1 MRVLQEAGDDSP
13 ERECVG
19 PVQVLACRTRDQT
32 EARMAEVRYAV
43 AGRWQ
48 GYRLA
53 RRSPCQLTAPMPS
66 DAEIAISGAATDAEL
81 SALHA
86 AAFGYDDPSR
96 YPWNERMQRYSLFW
110 VTARDADQ
118 LVGFV
123 NVLGD
128 GGLHAILMDTCVRP
142 SDQRRGIGRAVIA
155 AAADE
160 ARARGCQWLHAD
172 YDPEQTPF
180 YEVGCQ
186 FRRTNA
192 GLIELTG

>member
-1 MRVLQEAGDDSP
+1 MLSN
-13 ERECVG
+13 
-19 PVQVLACRTRDQT
+19 
-32 EARMAEVRYAV
+32 
-43 AGRWQ
+43 
-48 GYRLA
+48 
-53 RRSPCQLTAPMPS
+53 
-66 DAEIAISGAATDAEL
+66 AEISISGAATDAEL

-110 VTARDADQ
+110 VTARAGDD

-142 SDQRRGIGRAVIA
+142 ADQRRGIGSALVA

-160 ARARGCQWLHAD
+160 AHHRGCQWLPAD
-172 YDPEQTPF
+172 YDPHQVSF

-186 FRRTNA
+186 FQRTHA
-192 GLIELTG
+192 GLIALTG